1 MKATGKQKWPTL
13 RDVGIR
19 YSQRLQQFT
28 RNYVSAELAMARQHR
43 VATQELLTVQSPLDN
58 PALAIT
64 RSRVQGTTQP
74 GVNCAG

>member
-1 MKATGKQKWPTL
+1 
-13 RDVGIR
+13 V
-19 YSQRLQQFT
+19 LQQFT

-58 PALAIT
+58 LVLDNPALAIT
-64 RSRVQGTTQP
+64 RSRGQGTHQP